1 MALKFI
7 TAEEAASYVHHNDN
21 VGFSGFTPAG
31 CPKVVPGAIARK
43 AAEEHAKG
51 NPFQIGMFTGA
62 STGMPFTACAFSW
75 AVMGIANAALAARH
89 RVFNSFIRLYY

>member
-62 STGMPFTACAFSW
+62 STGDKLDGETLIRHNISICTCLNWHKACVTDSW
-75 AVMGIANAALAARH
+75 VRSM
-89 RVFNSFIRLYY
+89 